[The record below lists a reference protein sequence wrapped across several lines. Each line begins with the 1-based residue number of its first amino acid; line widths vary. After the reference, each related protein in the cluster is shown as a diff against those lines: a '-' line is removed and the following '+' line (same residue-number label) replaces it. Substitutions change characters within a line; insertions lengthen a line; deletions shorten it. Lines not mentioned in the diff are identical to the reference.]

1 LKETKI
7 DEPYEK
13 MQMVMRNVDPDFLGL
28 DTENWAFEN
37 IVISKKK
44 VEATQEEIKQ
54 ERTELDTNEEDTLFV
69 EWFKK

>member
-1 LKETKI
+1 
-7 DEPYEK
+7 
-13 MQMVMRNVDPDFLGL
+13 MRNVDPDFLGL